1 MNWLKQAQTALEQ
14 SVATPSH
21 DETVL
26 QQSRRWMR
34 LTIWSLM
41 GTAAFGIGWLAL
53 AQTEEIVVAAGKLE
67 PIGSVKEIQMP
78 VGGIAS
84 KILVKDG
91 DQVKAGQVLMQLDT
105 ETSEQNQRSLRQGQI
120 QKRDQLQRKEEQL
133 ALKQRELDR
142 YLEMNGEEI
151 TMLEQNLTL
160 DKEILGR
167 FERLAKEGASA
178 ELQYLQQRNKVQETQ
193 GRLMQTR
200 VDRLRQKAIL
210 EQGMEQL
217 QGEISG
223 LRAELAD
230 LQGKL
235 TEARVTLR
243 YAALRS
249 PVNGVVFDLKPTT
262 VGFSAQST
270 TTVMKIVPFDKLQ
283 ANVEIDTKDIGFVR
297 VGMPADLSIDSFP
310 ATDFGVLEGTV
321 KKVGSDA
328 LAPDPQK
335 QREHYRFPASIQL
348 ASQQLKLKS
357 GRKLPLQ
364 VGMSLTAHIKL
375 RKVTYL
381 QLLLSDFKDKAD
393 SLRRI

>member
-1 MNWLKQAQTALEQ
+1 MNWLRQAQTALEQ

-26 QQSRRWMR
+26 EQSRHWMR

-53 AQTEEIVVAAGKLE
+53 AQTEEIVVAGGKLE

-105 ETSEQNQRSLRQGQI
+105 ETSEQNQRSLQQALA
-120 QKRDQLQRKEEQL
+120 QKRDQLRRKEEQL
-133 ALKQRELDR
+133 VLKDKELAR

-151 TMLEQNLTL
+151 TMLEQNLAL
-160 DKEILGR
+160 DQEILSR

-223 LRAELAD
+223 IRAEMAD
-230 LQGKL
+230 IQGRL
-235 TEARVTLR
+235 TEAGVTLR
-243 YAALRS
+243 YQELRS
-249 PVNGVVFDLKPTT
+249 PVNGVVFDLKPTS
-262 VGFSAQST
+262 VGFAAQSAA
-270 TTVMKIVPFDKLQ
+270 TVMKIVPFDKLQ

-297 VGMPADLSIDSFP
+297 TGMPADLSIDSFP

-321 KKVGSDA
+321 KQVGSDA

-335 QREHYRFPASIQL
+335 QREHYRFPATIQL

-357 GRKLPLQ
+357 GRRLPLQ